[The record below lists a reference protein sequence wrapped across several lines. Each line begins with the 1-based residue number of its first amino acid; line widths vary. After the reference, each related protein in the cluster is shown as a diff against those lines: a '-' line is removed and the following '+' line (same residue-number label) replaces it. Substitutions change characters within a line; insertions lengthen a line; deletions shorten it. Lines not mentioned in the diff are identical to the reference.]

1 MNIEYLNKEGIFF
14 MRFTKKKLMSA
25 VLGTGVA
32 LAVLGVNGA
41 DVSAQDDEHPI
52 FNYED
57 FPKTVSNDAEP
68 SGEGELRI
76 AYSSDAPFEGTF
88 NWAFYTN
95 VVDSRIMG
103 YFDESVFTIDEN
115 QMFTQ
120 EGAMQFDIDEEER
133 TVTFTLQEGVL
144 WHDGVEATIHDYVAS
159 YEVIGHP
166 DYEGVRG
173 STLGFSLLEGFN
185 EYRDGEADEI
195 SGIEVIDDYTAVF
208 HYEEIIPSLLS
219 GGFWAYLFPT
229 HHYEGLEVGEI
240 AESDLTRQTPIGI
253 GPYQVSSI
261 SPGES
266 VTYERFDDYW
276 RGTPSMDG
284 IVLEIVSPS
293 TVATAMQNN
302 DYHYTIAFPVNQF
315 PDVAEIEGVE
325 WLANMSSVLS
335 YVGFKLG
342 EWDDEAGEVDYKP
355 EEMKMGDIELRRAMW
370 HAIDNETVA
379 ERFYNGLRWE
389 GTTLLPPY
397 YASYFDETIES
408 PEYSPEIAEEI
419 LDEAGYE
426 YDGDYRLTPEGEE
439 LEISMAFIG
448 GSDVAEALA
457 NYYIQS
463 WRNVG
468 LNVSLYNDRMLE
480 FNAFYDMV
488 DEDAEGIDIYQGSW
502 AYGSDADPAHFY
514 GRGARN
520 NYPRYASEAN
530 DELLEKI
537 NSPEAFDNEYR
548 TELFYEW
555 QELMREEMPVIPILY
570 GSGVHPVST
579 DVVNFTVEYGF
590 NEETALYNIG
600 LVEEEE

>member
-1 MNIEYLNKEGIFF
+1 MQ
-14 MRFTKKKLMSA
+14 KLRVSKRSLVST
-25 VLGTGVA
+25 VLGIGVSLSLIGATGI
-32 LAVLGVNGA
+32 
-41 DVSAQDDEHPI
+41 SAQDDEHPI
-52 FNYED
+52 FNYDD
-57 FPKTVSNDAEP
+57 FPKTVTNDADP

-76 AYSSDAPFEGTF
+76 AYSSAAPFEGTF

-103 YFDESVFTIDEN
+103 YFDESVFTFDDN

-120 EGAMQFDIDEEER
+120 EGAMQFELDYDEN
-133 TVTFTLQEGVL
+133 TVTFSLQEGVL

-166 DYEGVRG
+166 DYDGVRG

-185 EYRDGEADEI
+185 DYRAGDADEI

-208 HYEEIIPSLLS
+208 HYEELIPSLLS
-219 GGFWAYLFPT
+219 GGFWAYLFPS
-229 HHYEGLEVGEI
+229 HHYEGLDIGEM
-240 AESDLTRQTPIGI
+240 AESAETRENPIGI
-253 GPYQVSSI
+253 GPYQVSNI
-261 SPGES
+261 SSGES
-266 VTYERFDDYW
+266 VVYERFDDYW
-276 RGTPSMDG
+276 RGTPQLDS

-293 TVATAMQNN
+293 TIATAIQNN
-302 DYHYTIAFPVNQF
+302 DYHYAIAFPVQQF
-315 PDVAEIEGVE
+315 PDVADTEGVE
-325 WLANMSSVLS
+325 WLANMSTVLS

-342 EWDDEAGEVDYKP
+342 YWDDEAGENVYDP
-355 EEMKMGDIELRRAMW
+355 ENMKMGDIELRRAMW

-389 GTTLLPPY
+389 GTSLLPPY
-397 YASYFDETIES
+397 YESYFDETIES
-408 PEYSPEIAEEI
+408 PEFDPEIAEQI
-419 LDEAGYE
+419 LDDAGYE
-426 YDGDYRLTPEGEE
+426 YDGDFRVTPDGEE
-439 LEISMAFIG
+439 LEINMAFIG
-448 GSDVAEALA
+448 GSDVAEALS

-468 LNVSLYNDRMLE
+468 LNVKLYNDRMLE
-480 FNAFYDMV
+480 FNAFYDMI

-520 NYPRYASEAN
+520 NYPRYTSEEN
-530 DELLEKI
+530 DRIIAEI
-537 NSPEAFDNEYR
+537 NSTEAFDNEYR

-570 GSGVHPVST
+570 GSGIHPVSE
-579 DVVNFTVEYGF
+579 DVVNYSVEFGF
-590 NEETALYNIG
+590 NEDTALYRIG
-600 LVEEEE
+600 LAEEE